1 MRRFAAMALV
11 AGALSAGTAT
21 HAAGQQDF
29 LAVGADAPDIVV
41 TGATR
46 DGVIDEPVHLSD
58 FRGQT
63 VVLAFFFRART
74 PG

>member
-1 MRRFAAMALV
+1 MRTFAMTALIV
-11 AGALSAGTAT
+11 GAL
-21 HAAGQQDF
+21 AAGVADDVAAQQDF
-29 LAVGADAPDIVV
+29 LAVGAEAPDIVL

-46 DGVIDEPVHLSD
+46 EGVMDEPVHLSD